1 MPIQAL
7 PNATVRI
14 LGASQALND
23 PATVVKELLDNA
35 LDARATSIA
44 IEISCNTV
52 DSIQVRDN
60 GHGVPPEDRDALA
73 KPHHT
78 SKISE
83 EGDLK
88 SIGGISLGF
97 RGEALASIA
106 ELSETLAISTRVEG
120 EQVAVTLKK
129 DQLGNT
135 VGQDRISLP
144 VGTTVKI
151 TGFVKAYPVRNQTAL
166 RTSEKCL
173 KKIKRMLQEYAFAR
187 PHVRF
192 SLGVLKGS
200 NKTGWTYA
208 PKPDGGVEDAA
219 LKIVGGPCTS
229 QCTLTTMEDRG
240 FTLIAMIPRPGAEVS
255 KINNHGAFLSVDKRP
270 LSTMRGTP
278 KQIIKI
284 FREEMKRVHAASDR
298 ITDPFVYLDIA
309 CPSASYDA
317 NVEPAKDDVVFEEP
331 TLVLQLVRQL
341 AGRVY
346 PAQLSPR
353 LAVAA
358 SGATTML
365 PQHCKDTNR
374 SPRDRTMVEQSVAK
388 PQSTMVE
395 PRTVEHH
402 PGDGFR
408 QLVNDWDDGHDSHQ
422 ESTSRQAFRPNMY
435 GCDEEDIDLMDARPP
450 TGQSERDAAEQRE
463 ARRDINLSNPWVMAK
478 MRAATK
484 RYEPQSD
491 DVGAQDADDIELPG
505 QLRADPRRAHT
516 DRPTGL
522 LTPRPSSPLLPQY
535 QMRINEHRSSLPHG
549 YDARAIG
556 AHSLPLPEMILP
568 SSSIS
573 VRDEAENV
581 FIGGSYS
588 QTPAQ
593 TSHPSSQHL
602 ESSSGTPL
610 DAIPQQRPRTKPRGQ
625 PKPTSVNKPFVSPL
639 VNQSPREKVWFDH
652 LANSGTAG
660 NQYAKKREHQQHRD
674 NGLIVQGELG
684 ELLEDPHPLTPPRR
698 NRDMRDYVARLNHP
712 EQDDAADLVDLADE
726 PRTKRRQGASIEHE
740 SHHGSFAAS
749 ENIEL
754 PKKTRRSS
762 ENRMMREMSGN
773 ARDFNE
779 VIRPRTSNR
788 AGPMRRRTSEKK
800 VRRTKSSLLP
810 LERVPN
816 GQGTHRLIVKKELDR
831 SQLLA
836 LCNSIDLRSS
846 ACRLSEDGTDAH
858 NTFASGRSHA
868 ETTVVADKL
877 KELLIN
883 RVSDREMVQD
893 LSILLHHA
901 FKAHM
906 ETQAVMSP

>member
-14 LGASQALND
+14 LGASQVLND

-73 KPHHT
+73 RPHHT
-78 SKISE
+78 SKISG

-120 EQVAVTLKK
+120 EQVAITLKK
-129 DQLGNT
+129 DQRGNT

-200 NKTGWTYA
+200 NKIGWTYA

-229 QCTLTTMEDRG
+229 QCMLTTMEDRG
-240 FTLIAMIPRPGAEVS
+240 FTLIAMIPRPDAEVS

-278 KQIIKI
+278 KQIMKI
-284 FREEMKRVHAASDR
+284 FREGMKRVHAASDR

-317 NVEPAKDDVVFEEP
+317 NVEPVKDDVVFEEP

-341 AGRVY
+341 AGGVY

-365 PQHCKDTNR
+365 PQQCEDTNR
-374 SPRDRTMVEQSVAK
+374 LPRDRTTVEESVAE

-395 PRTVEHH
+395 SRSTVEQR
-402 PGDGFR
+402 PGDGIR
-408 QLVNDWDDGHDSHQ
+408 ELVNDWDDGHDSHE
-422 ESTSRQAFRPNMY
+422 ESTTRQAFRPNMY

-491 DVGAQDADDIELPG
+491 DVDVQHVDNLELPE
-505 QLRADPRRAHT
+505 QLRADPKSAHA
-516 DRPTGL
+516 DDPTGL
-522 LTPRPSSPLLPQY
+522 PTPRPSSPLLPPRT
-535 QMRINEHRSSLPHG
+535 MRMPEHFTNLPYE

-556 AHSLPLPEMILP
+556 AHSLSPAEMILP
-568 SSSIS
+568 SSSVS
-573 VRDEAENV
+573 VRGEAENG
-581 FIGGSYS
+581 FTGGYS

-593 TSHPSSQHL
+593 TFHPSPQYL
-602 ESSSGTPL
+602 GPLSGTPL
-610 DAIPQQRPRTKPRGQ
+610 DAIPSQRPRANVRRQ
-625 PKPTSVNKPFVSPL
+625 HKPTSVNKPFVSPL

-652 LANSGTAG
+652 LASSGNAD
-660 NQYAKKREHQQHRD
+660 NRYAKKRQHHQHRD
-674 NGLIVQGELG
+674 NGLVVQGELG
-684 ELLEDPHPLTPPRR
+684 ELLEDPRPLTPPRR
-698 NRDMRDYVARLNHP
+698 NRDMRDYVARLDMSEHASTAGLTQSSAKRGQVTSVRHSSVAPSENTAHP
-712 EQDDAADLVDLADE
+712 
-726 PRTKRRQGASIEHE
+726 TKRR
-740 SHHGSFAAS
+740 
-749 ENIEL
+749 
-754 PKKTRRSS
+754 KSS
-762 ENRMMREMSGN
+762 ETHVMREISGN
-773 ARDFNE
+773 AGDFNE

-788 AGPMRRRTSEKK
+788 IGLMRKRTSEGK

-810 LERVPN
+810 LERVPK
-816 GQGTHRLIVKKELDR
+816 GQGTHRLVVKKEFNR
-831 SQLLA
+831 SQLPA
-836 LCNSIDLRSS
+836 LCNTIDLRSS
-846 ACRLSEDGTDAH
+846 TCCLSHDGADAY
-858 NTFASGRSHA
+858 NVFASIHPQA
-868 ETTVVADKL
+868 ETSVMADKL

-893 LSILLHHA
+893 LDMLLHDA
-901 FKAHM
+901 FKAYM
-906 ETQAVMSP
+906 ETQAVVNP